1 MERGNT
7 LNFSSLCYFGE
18 SGILYIYIYIYKIN
32 TEKFCVAIGGI
43 FNVWNER
50 HFLKETL
57 LYELEFSSY
66 FDKTSQV
73 LDQKYFKNGY

>member
-7 LNFSSLCYFGE
+7 LNFSFLCYFGE
-18 SGILYIYIYIYKIN
+18 SGIFYIYIYKIN
-32 TEKFCVAIGGI
+32 TEKFCAAIGGI

-57 LYELEFSSY
+57 LYELEFSS
-66 FDKTSQV
+66 
-73 LDQKYFKNGY
+73 